1 MQVCKKTFL
10 LKQKSEMNNEDSL
23 RTNYLCNKIFKQIMA
38 LQEMALF
45 LDLPTLPSE
54 SLIFK
59 SA

>member
-1 MQVCKKTFL
+1 
-10 LKQKSEMNNEDSL
+10 MNNEDSL